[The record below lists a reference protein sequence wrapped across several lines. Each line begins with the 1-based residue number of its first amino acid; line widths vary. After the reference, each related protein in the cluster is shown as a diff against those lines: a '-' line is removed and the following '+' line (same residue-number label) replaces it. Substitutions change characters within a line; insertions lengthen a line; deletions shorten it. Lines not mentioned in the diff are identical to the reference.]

1 MVFLFVDTQIKS
13 DVFLEDINNVLNAGD
28 VPNLY
33 AFDELDKIY
42 STMKPI
48 VQVGLC
54 ALKKIGTLKKIC
66 PFPLILSKF

>member
-54 ALKKIGTLKKIC
+54 TV
-66 PFPLILSKF
+66 